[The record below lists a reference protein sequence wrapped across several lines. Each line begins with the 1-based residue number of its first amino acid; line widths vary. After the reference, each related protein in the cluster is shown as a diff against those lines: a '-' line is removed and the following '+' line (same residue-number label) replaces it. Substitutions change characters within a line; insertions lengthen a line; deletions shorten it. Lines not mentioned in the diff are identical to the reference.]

1 MPRWVFLVA
10 AAVGAWLV
18 LSIFGGLLLGR
29 LIDLAGKRRRSA
41 QP

>member
-1 MPRWVFLVA
+1 MLLVA

-18 LSIFGGLLLGR
+18 LSILGGLLLGR
-29 LIDLAGKRRRSA
+29 LIDLAGKWRRSA